1 MQSSGRQVVLAA
13 KCHEAGKT
21 VKLVTGKWRVS
32 SSQADQ
38 IAGAM
43 GNSFKTV

>member
-1 MQSSGRQVVLAA
+1 MKSPHSNIREGSLLMQGSGRQVVLAA

-32 SSQADQ
+32 
-38 IAGAM
+38 GR
-43 GNSFKTV
+43 